1 MPTRHRANHETEDH
15 GQSDFAV
22 HMRNTYVTDAH
33 VTGPHL
39 MGVFALEL
47 SGDGATTRA
56 ALPQE
61 QAGQLAGL
69 LARDLENLVPGASAL
84 DLVFAAAHFDPAE
97 VLRPGW
103 PLHRRLDELRQRAP
117 GRGQGSRVIAFG
129 ADNDGVV
136 PLPLAADT
144 GLHGGQMRVLPFM
157 LGGAPETLRAL
168 QEGFEEVLLD
178 RGMAAAD
185 TALLAQESFG
195 ARIEHARYLTVH
207 DLAAI
212 MAMQYQHQGLQP
224 LWPVIETA
232 LLAPGEEEWLD
243 APPEPLLRYAG
254 GEVQIALLDPAAWQL
269 RNGQAATGDVEKLE
283 RAYEYFQAR
292 QRQFAAVLEAH
303 GIPVTFAHCPA
314 TADAR
319 ASLED

>member
-1 MPTRHRANHETEDH
+1 M
-15 GQSDFAV
+15 
-22 HMRNTYVTDAH
+22 
-33 VTGPHL
+33 GPQL

-47 SGDGATTRA
+47 SGGSAPTCA

-61 QAGQLAGL
+61 QAGQLVEL
-69 LARDLENLVPGASAL
+69 LARDLDKLVPGASAL
-84 DLVFAAAHFDPAE
+84 ELVFAAAHFDPAE

-117 GRGQGSRVIAFG
+117 GREQGPRMIAFG
-129 ADNDGVV
+129 ADREGVV
-136 PLPLAADT
+136 PLPLAADA
-144 GLHGGQMRVLPFM
+144 GLQGGQMRVLPF
-157 LGGAPETLRAL
+157 LLSGAPEHAPETVRAL
-168 QEGFEEVLLD
+168 QESFEEVLLD

-207 DLAAI
+207 DLTAI

-232 LLAPGEEEWLD
+232 LLAPDEEEWLD

-254 GEVQIALLDPAAWQL
+254 GEVQIALLDPGAWQQ
-269 RNGQAATGDVEKLE
+269 RNGQSATGDRQELE
-283 RAYEYFQAR
+283 RGYEYFQAR

-303 GIPVTFAHCPA
+303 GIPVTFAYCSGNEE
-314 TADAR
+314 AR
-319 ASLED
+319 KTLES

>member
-1 MPTRHRANHETEDH
+1 MS
-15 GQSDFAV
+15 QSDFGV
-22 HMRNTYVTDAH
+22 HV
-33 VTGPHL
+33 

-47 SGDGATTRA
+47 SGGSVPTCA

-61 QAGQLAGL
+61 LAGQLVEL
-69 LARDLENLVPGASAL
+69 LARDLDKLVPGTSAL

-117 GRGQGSRVIAFG
+117 GREQGPRVIAFG
-129 ADNDGVV
+129 ADREGVV
-136 PLPLAADT
+136 PLPLAADP
-144 GLHGGQMRVLPFM
+144 GLNGGQMRVLPF
-157 LGGAPETLRAL
+157 LLSGAPETVQAL
-168 QEGFEEVLLD
+168 QESFEEVLLD

-207 DLAAI
+207 DLTAI
-212 MAMQYQHQGLQP
+212 MAMQYQHQGLQS

-243 APPEPLLRYAG
+243 APPEPLLRYAN
-254 GEVQIALLDPAAWQL
+254 GEVQIALLDPGAWQQ
-269 RNGQAATGDVEKLE
+269 RNGHAATSPAATSVVQELE
-283 RAYEYFQAR
+283 RAYEHSQAR

-303 GIPVTFAHCPA
+303 GIQVTFAYCSA
-314 TADAR
+314 KDDAR
-319 ASLED
+319 ESLLSSPRAAGDPQ

>member
-1 MPTRHRANHETEDH
+1 M
-15 GQSDFAV
+15 
-22 HMRNTYVTDAH
+22 DAQVMGTH
-33 VTGPHL
+33 VF
-39 MGVFALEL
+39 GVFALEL
-47 SGDGATTRA
+47 AGGSVPTCA

-61 QAGQLAGL
+61 QAGQLAQL
-69 LARDLENLVPGASAL
+69 LARDLDKLVPGTSAL

-117 GRGQGSRVIAFG
+117 DRERGPRVIAFG
-129 ADNDGVV
+129 ADREGVV
-136 PLPLAADT
+136 PLPLAADA
-144 GLHGGQMRVLPFM
+144 GLHGGQMRVLPF
-157 LGGAPETLRAL
+157 LLSGAPETVRVL
-168 QEGFEEVLLD
+168 QESFEEVLLD

-207 DLAAI
+207 DLTAI

-232 LLAPGEEEWLD
+232 LLAPDEEEWLD

-254 GEVQIALLDPAAWQL
+254 GEVQIALLDPGAWQQ
-269 RNGQAATGDVEKLE
+269 RNGQRPTGDVQELE

-303 GIPVTFAHCPA
+303 GVPVTFAYCSGNEE
-314 TADAR
+314 AR
-319 ASLED
+319 KTLES